1 MSSDGPR
8 TAAKVGGFVV
18 GLAAV
23 FGVAL
28 AGGKAVGPLDTDT
41 LPAAHGH
48 GGSPSMSSSG
58 STGSTGHAGHGAGTT
73 TAAPAADVPGG
84 LQVAQDGYRLSLT
97 RRTSPAGTQPVA
109 FSITGPDG
117 KPVTRFDVE
126 HEKRLH
132 LIAVR
137 RDLTGFQHVHP
148 TMDASGRWTV
158 PLDLSAGQWR
168 VFADF
173 KATGGPALTLG
184 EDLDVAG
191 SYAPATT
198 PAPRAVTTVDGYTVQ
213 LTGTLAAGRSTPLT
227 LTVTRG
233 GRPVTDLQPY
243 LGAYGHLVA
252 LRSGD
257 LAYLHVHP
265 SGSPGDGRTPAGP
278 GVTFQATAPSAGD
291 YRLYLDFKHGGVV
304 RTAELVVRVGSA
316 GTPTDSASSSNHED
330 TPHAH

>member
-1 MSSDGPR
+1 MSGDR
-8 TAAKVGGFVV
+8 TAAKVGGFAV

-28 AGGKAVGPLDTDT
+28 LGGKAIGPLDTDSP
-41 LPAAHGH
+41 PAAHGH
-48 GGSPSMSSSG
+48 GGSPSMSATDAS
-58 STGSTGHAGHGAGTT
+58 GHAGHGGGTT
-73 TAAPAADVPGG
+73 SAAPAAPAADVPGG
-84 LQVAQDGYRLSLT
+84 LQVAQAGYRLSLD
-97 RRTSPAGTQPVA
+97 RRTSPAGTQTVG

-148 TMDASGRWTV
+148 TMDAQGRWTV

-173 KATGGPALTLG
+173 TPTGGPALTLG

-191 SYAPATT
+191 AYQPAAD
-198 PAPRAVTTVDGYTVQ
+198 PGPRATSTVDGYTVQ
-213 LTGTLAAGRSTPLT
+213 LTGSLAAGRSAPLT
-227 LTVTRG
+227 LSVSKAG
-233 GRPVTDLQPY
+233 KPVNDLQPY

-265 SGSPGDGRTPAGP
+265 SGTPGDGRTKPGP
-278 GVTFQATAPSAGD
+278 TVTFEATAPSAGD
-291 YRLYLDFKHGGVV
+291 YRLYLDFKHGNVV
-304 RTAELVVRVGSA
+304 RTAELVVRVGST
-316 GTPTDSASSSNHED
+316 GTPAGSPSSTNHED